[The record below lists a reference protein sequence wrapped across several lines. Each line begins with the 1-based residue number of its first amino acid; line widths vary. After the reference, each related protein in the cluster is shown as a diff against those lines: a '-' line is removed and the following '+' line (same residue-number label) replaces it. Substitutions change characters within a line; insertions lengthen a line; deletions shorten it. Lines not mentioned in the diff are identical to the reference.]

1 LTFDR
6 EGRVM
11 AERRLQVFQAVVK
24 HGSFTRAAE
33 ALFMSQ
39 PSVTFQIRQLEEQ
52 YRVRLLDRNTGNVTP
67 TPAGELLLDYAN
79 RILALSDEVDARM
92 AEMTDL
98 IRGTLIVAAC
108 TTAGATL
115 MPALLG
121 EFNARLP
128 QVRARLIV
136 ANSEAVAAMVA
147 ARQAHVGIVD
157 AEPAVPGVSALPCGH
172 DEVVAVFAPDHP
184 LARAA
189 KVQAPALAEYE
200 LLAREPG
207 SGTRSVA
214 EAWFAAQG
222 IAGAELKV
230 QMELGSPESLL
241 EVAAG
246 GLGFAL
252 VSRRTAAPA
261 VEAKRLRAVRLEP
274 PLRRPLYLI
283 QPDERFRPRL
293 VEEFAAMAIRYFKED
308 AA

>member
-1 LTFDR
+1 
-6 EGRVM
+6 M
-11 AERRLQVFQAVVK
+11 AERRLQVFQAVVR

-52 YRVRLLDRNTGNVTP
+52 YRVRLLDRNTGSVTP
-67 TPAGELLLDYAN
+67 TPAGELVLDYAN
-79 RILALSDEVDARM
+79 RILALSDELEARM

-98 IRGTLIVAAC
+98 MRGTLVVAVS
-108 TTAGATL
+108 TAVGGTL

-121 EFNARLP
+121 EFNARFP
-128 QVRARLIV
+128 QVRARLAV
-136 ANSEAVAAMVA
+136 ANSAAVTAMVA
-147 ARQAHVGIVD
+147 TRRAHLGIVD
-157 AEPAVPGVSALPCGH
+157 AEPAVPGVTAAACGY
-172 DEVVAVFAPDHP
+172 DDVVAVFAPDHP
-184 LARAA
+184 LARVQ
-189 KVQAPALAEYE
+189 KVRAPALAEYE

-207 SGTRSVA
+207 SGTRA
-214 EAWFAAQG
+214 AGEAWFAAQG
-222 IAGAELKV
+222 IVAGDLKV

-246 GLGFAL
+246 GLGCAL
-252 VSRRTAAPA
+252 VSRRAAAPM

-283 QPDERFRPRL
+283 LPDERFRPRL
-293 VEEFAAMAIRYFKED
+293 VEEFSSMAGRYFKEN

>member
-1 LTFDR
+1 
-6 EGRVM
+6 M
-11 AERRLQVFQAVVK
+11 AERRLQVFRAVVK

-39 PSVTFQIRQLEEQ
+39 PSVTFQIRQLEEE
-52 YRVRLLDRNTGNVTP
+52 YRVRLLDRNTGSVTP

-79 RILALSDEVDARM
+79 RILALSDELDARM

-98 IRGTLIVAAC
+98 MRGTLVVAAC
-108 TTAGATL
+108 TTVGGSL

-121 EFNARLP
+121 EFNARFP
-128 QVRARLIV
+128 QVRVRLVV

-147 ARQAHVGIVD
+147 ARQAHAGIVD
-157 AEPAVPGVSALPCGH
+157 AEPAVPGVSALACGQ
-172 DEVVAVFAPDHP
+172 DDVVAVFAPDHP
-184 LARAA
+184 LARAT
-189 KVQAPALAEYE
+189 KVRAPALAEYE

-207 SGTRSVA
+207 SGTRSA
-214 EAWFAAQG
+214 SEAWFAAQG
-222 IAGAELKV
+222 IAVADLKV

-246 GLGFAL
+246 GLGVAL
-252 VSRRTAAPA
+252 ASKRTAAPA
-261 VEAKRLRAVRLEP
+261 VDAKRLRAVRLEP
-274 PLRRPLYLI
+274 PLYRPLYLV

-293 VEEFAAMAIRYFKED
+293 VDEFAALAARYLKEN

>member
-1 LTFDR
+1 
-6 EGRVM
+6 M

-98 IRGTLIVAAC
+98 MRGTLVVAAC
-108 TTAGATL
+108 TTVGGTL

-121 EFNARLP
+121 EFNARFP
-128 QVRARLIV
+128 QVRARLVV

-147 ARQAHVGIVD
+147 AHQAHAGIVD
-157 AEPAVPGVSALPCGH
+157 AGPAVPGVAAVPCGH

-184 LARAA
+184 LARAPG
-189 KVQAPALAEYE
+189 VSAPALAEYE

-207 SGTRSVA
+207 SGTRSVS

-222 IAGAELKV
+222 IAAAELKV
-230 QMELGSPESLL
+230 QMELGTPESLL

-252 VSRRTAAPA
+252 ASRRTAAPA
-261 VEAKRLRAVRLEP
+261 VDAKRLRAVRLEP

-293 VEEFAAMAIRYFKED
+293 VEEFATMAIRYFKEN